1 MANQSDAE
9 NQVNFLRQG
18 EAIFSL
24 VGAAAPQVAFL
35 VKERS
40 AVTKYF
46 GASAVEIRFGLL
58 PIGNVVVTVVAFAV
72 GQYLRREY
80 LTWWNYHHAG
90 SAEIFRI
97 MTGQEFFSFY
107 FYGDNGRKERTF
119 VAMNPLKEYFAA
131 AIATIAE
138 YPAWSEND
146 FIAARMRAISSFQT
160 PLLLWDHLQRTSGW
174 G

>member
-1 MANQSDAE
+1 MSNQSDAE
-9 NQVNFLRQG
+9 SQVIFLRSG

-24 VGAAAPQVAFL
+24 VGAVAPQVSFL

-40 AVTKYF
+40 TVTKYF
-46 GASAVEIRFGLL
+46 GASAVEIRFGLI
-58 PIGNVVVTVVAFAV
+58 PIGNIMVTVVAFAV

-97 MTGQEFFSFY
+97 MAEQEFLSFY

-119 VAMNPLKEYFAA
+119 VAMNPLREYFAA

-146 FIAARMRAISSFQT
+146 FIAARMTVVSSFQT
-160 PLLLWDHLQRTSGW
+160 PHSLWDHLQRTVISG
-174 G
+174 

>member
-9 NQVNFLRQG
+9 TQVNFLRSG

-24 VGAAAPQVAFL
+24 AGVVAPQVVFL
-35 VKERS
+35 IKERS
-40 AVTKYF
+40 AVTKYY

-72 GQYLRREY
+72 GQYFKKEY

-90 SAEIFRI
+90 SAELFRI
-97 MTGQEFFSFY
+97 MTEQEFFSFY
-107 FYGDNGRKERTF
+107 FYGDSGRKERTF
-119 VAMNPLKEYFAA
+119 VAMNPLTELFAA
-131 AIATIAE
+131 AIAAISA
-138 YPAWSEND
+138 YPPWSEND
-146 FIAARMRAISSFQT
+146 FIAARMTVVSSFQT
-160 PLLLWDHLQRTSGW
+160 SLALWEHLQRTTGM